1 MKWQIAI
8 DGPSGAGKSTIA
20 KLLALK
26 LGFVYVD
33 TGAMYRAIT
42 LKALELKI
50 NLENESEYDFLEKTI
65 ISFEGDSIY
74 LDGKDVS
81 QEIRSLE
88 VTVNVSLVSKFKTVR
103 DYLVSMQRKIALDAN
118 VVMDGRDIGTVVLK
132 DANLKVYLDAT
143 IEERA
148 RRRRDE
154 RISKGQEVSNLE
166 ETIEEIKVRD
176 HKDSTREISP
186 LRKADDAILIDTT
199 NLSIDEVIE
208 EITKLVLERG
218 YRMEKKVETKALEET
233 KAEASVVEL
242 EEKKTTKEVVKEEA
256 KEVKKEAKE
265 EKKEKAPKAKEE
277 KATSGDQKDNLRESK
292 FKDLEHVYGIVLSI
306 DSNPADRRKEKALV
320 LGIGDE
326 DMLKIKK
333 DGKLVKDG
341 KLLLDAAEK
350 IEAMEDV
357 KSEKGYLYRHDF
369 EDIKEDEGLLD
380 LLVVG
385 DLLELIVKKIG
396 KAKKAEEPILLFSTK
411 LLKLYKEIETIE
423 KDYEE
428 NKDKIY
434 EAKVSR
440 FLAKGRE
447 EGKADLLL
455 KYNGLNFFLPSL
467 QINANDEEKKQLL
480 DQTLEVAII
489 RVDKP
494 RLRLIVSNKAALAI
508 KYRKELE
515 EKVAGIEVGKA
526 YKGVVKNV
534 ETYGAFIEIVEGVD
548 ALLHVSEWSHDRIRN
563 LKNTVKVG
571 SKVEFKVLGKEQK
584 GNEYRISISRK
595 ALLPDHCGSY
605 AKDKKLGDV
614 EELEVVEI
622 NNAGVVLKL
631 NEGATGFLPR
641 SEFAWEKN
649 VFIKDYTNVGQKLK
663 VKIIELEPARKRVIF
678 SRKQLI
684 ENPWETLK
692 LEADQEIIV
701 KVVAKLKDGFKVEYA
716 NLIGYMPANSVHS
729 MKVTDIKE
737 GMDLEVVVGR
747 FDPEET
753 RFVVYKDQRLA
764 KAPKAPEKPKR
775 APRGKGEKK
784 EEIKLPQ
791 ETISSNLKDLIKDQ
805 LDQEELKKL
814 KNSKK

>member
-1 MKWQIAI
+1 MNFQIAI

-50 NLENESEYDFLEKTI
+50 NLENESEYDFLEETV

-154 RISKGQEVSNLE
+154 RISKGEEVSSLE

-176 HKDSTREISP
+176 HKDSTRLISP
-186 LRKADDAILIDTT
+186 LRKAEDAILIDTT
-199 NLSIDEVIE
+199 NLSIEEVIE

-218 YRMEKKVETKALEET
+218 YRMEKKAETKALEEA

-242 EEKKTTKEVVKEEA
+242 EEDNSTKEVVKEE
-256 KEVKKEAKE
+256 K
-265 EKKEKAPKAKEE
+265 KAKEE
-277 KATSGDQKDNLRESK
+277 KATSGDQKSNLRESK
-292 FKDLEHVYGIVLSI
+292 FKDLEHIYGIVLSI
-306 DSNPADRRKEKALV
+306 ESNPADRRKERALV
-320 LGIGDE
+320 LGIGDD

-467 QINANDEEKKQLL
+467 QINANDEEKKALL

-515 EKVAGIEVGKA
+515 EKVAGIEVGKT
-526 YKGVVKNV
+526 YKLSL
-534 ETYGAFIEIVEGVD
+534 IHI
-548 ALLHVSEWSHDRIRN
+548 SE
-563 LKNTVKVG
+563 
-571 SKVEFKVLGKEQK
+571 
-584 GNEYRISISRK
+584 
-595 ALLPDHCGSY
+595 P
-605 AKDKKLGDV
+605 
-614 EELEVVEI
+614 
-622 NNAGVVLKL
+622 
-631 NEGATGFLPR
+631 
-641 SEFAWEKN
+641 
-649 VFIKDYTNVGQKLK
+649 
-663 VKIIELEPARKRVIF
+663 
-678 SRKQLI
+678 
-684 ENPWETLK
+684 
-692 LEADQEIIV
+692 
-701 KVVAKLKDGFKVEYA
+701 
-716 NLIGYMPANSVHS
+716 
-729 MKVTDIKE
+729 
-737 GMDLEVVVGR
+737 
-747 FDPEET
+747 T
-753 RFVVYKDQRLA
+753 RPY
-764 KAPKAPEKPKR
+764 
-775 APRGKGEKK
+775 
-784 EEIKLPQ
+784 
-791 ETISSNLKDLIKDQ
+791 
-805 LDQEELKKL
+805 
-814 KNSKK
+814 